1 MRNRLTSAL
10 FITPNN
16 ISLDSDVLPGQTA
29 STKLLWEPIDNGLP
43 TSQPEQ
49 QPDHQEVD
57 EVSPQ
62 QPGNQERTIDVVP
75 PQAIDKEMATSQPQ
89 TQPYLQE
96 VQGVPAPQPGN
107 EETGDEEVGSKGD
120 DSEAEGTEEGGKE
133 VRYEGGEQDANG
145 KEDSNE
151 ELSYGGGD
159 PVVNPLEQFIYGVDY
174 PGVNAFPNRPSRV
187 RVNSSPTKKGQT
199 AAAKRKNQLQDDKE
213 CGDEYERIVT
223 TDGCLH
229 DTIVA
234 CFCCG
239 VDSKVACL
247 IQGLHRKRGWWSKN
261 SLSEA
266 PAWPTLLGVAV
277 SPTLGSQG

>member
-16 ISLDSDVLPGQTA
+16 IRLDLDVWPGQTA

-120 DSEAEGTEEGGKE
+120 DSEAEGTEEGG
-133 VRYEGGEQDANG
+133 
-145 KEDSNE
+145 E
-151 ELSYGGGD
+151 EMSYGGGD

-213 CGDEYERIVT
+213 CGGEYERIVT

-261 SLSEA
+261 SLSSD
-266 PAWPTLLGVAV
+266 PAWLMVLGVAV
-277 SPTLGSQG
+277 SATWGYLRSYKNFETSKSVEFA

>member
-16 ISLDSDVLPGQTA
+16 IRLDLDVWPGQTA

-120 DSEAEGTEEGGKE
+120 DSEAEGTL
-133 VRYEGGEQDANG
+133 EGGEQDANG
-145 KEDSNE
+145 KED
-151 ELSYGGGD
+151 GGGV
-159 PVVNPLEQFIYGVDY
+159 PMVNPLVKFMYGADDT
-174 PGVNAFPNRPSRV
+174 GPNRPSRV
-187 RVNSSPTKKGQT
+187 GVNSSTTKKGQ
-199 AAAKRKNQLQDDKE
+199 AAPAKRKKQNQDDKE
-213 CGDEYERIVT
+213 CGGEHERIVT

>member
-1 MRNRLTSAL
+1 
-10 FITPNN
+10 
-16 ISLDSDVLPGQTA
+16 
-29 STKLLWEPIDNGLP
+29 
-43 TSQPEQ
+43 
-49 QPDHQEVD
+49 VD

-159 PVVNPLEQFIYGVDY
+159 PVVNPLEQFVYGVDY

-213 CGDEYERIVT
+213 CGGEHERIVT